1 MNAIATKPVKLDVKS
16 KIVQKS
22 VHLDDIPV
30 FKPYLAG
37 VFYEG
42 NEVRDISSP
51 INKSKIAG
59 FFKPDERSI
68 EKALERISTKGRLD
82 ARNTPGEERIEI
94 LQKIADLLEEH
105 SDEMTEILVL
115 NTGKTWKAARGEVE
129 GSIDRLRKAN
139 LDLRRIQGDFIPG
152 DWDEHTLESE
162 AIIKREPFGVVL
174 AIVPFNYPL
183 FDAVNKFVYSFLTG
197 NAVIIKPASA
207 NPITSFYLS
216 ALALEAGIPKSSM
229 AIIPLSGGETG
240 VLVEDP
246 RIQVIS
252 FTGSS
257 KTGREVIKKA
267 GIKQLIME
275 LGGGDPAFV
284 LEDAEPDITANK
296 IVTGITSFSGQRCDA
311 IKIVLVEKSVYED
324 IRNRIAEKLSEIE
337 VGDPREEVDMGP
349 LINEKTADLFEIAVK
364 DAISKGGKVIAGGG
378 RWRNYVE
385 ATLIEVESLEKMKD
399 MMLFQE
405 EVFAPVA
412 VIVEFSDL
420 DDAIKTVNERKYGLD
435 AAIFGKD
442 INKIRKLIR
451 LLDVGAIY
459 INEYPRHGIGYY
471 PFGGRKESGI
481 GREGIGYSIEY
492 VTAIKTIVYNYK
504 GKGVWEYM

>member
-1 MNAIATKPVKLDVKS
+1 MNVIATKPVKLDIKS
-16 KIVQKS
+16 KVIQKA
-22 VHLDDIPV
+22 VHPNDIPV

-37 VFYEG
+37 IFYKG
-42 NEVRDISSP
+42 SEVKYISSP
-51 INKSKIAG
+51 INNSKIAG
-59 FFKPDERSI
+59 FFKPDAESI
-68 EKALERISTKGRLD
+68 EQTLERIYTKGRLD
-82 ARNTPGEERIEI
+82 ARNIPGEERIKI

-105 SDEMTEILVL
+105 SDEMVEILVL

-129 GSIDRLRKAN
+129 GSIDRLRKVN
-139 LDLRRIQGDFIPG
+139 LDLRRMQGDFVPG
-152 DWDEHTLESE
+152 DWDEQTLESE
-162 AIIKREPFGVVL
+162 GIIKREPFGIVL

-183 FDAVNKFVYSFLTG
+183 FDAVNKFVYSFLPG

-207 NPITSFYLS
+207 NPTASFYLS
-216 ALALEAGIPKSSM
+216 ALALKAGIPKSSI
-229 AIIPLSGGETG
+229 AVVPLPGEETEI
-240 VLVEDP
+240 LVKDS

-257 KTGREVIKKA
+257 RTGKEVIKKA
-267 GIKQLIME
+267 GIKQVIME
-275 LGGGDPAFV
+275 LGGGDPVFV
-284 LEDAEPDITANK
+284 LEDADLDTATSK

-311 IKIVLVEKSVYED
+311 IKIVLVEKSIYED
-324 IRNRIAEKLSEIE
+324 IRNGIVEKLSKIE
-337 VGDPREEVDMGP
+337 VGDPREDVDIGP
-349 LINEKTADLFEIAVK
+349 LINEKAADLFEIAVK
-364 DAISKGGKVIAGGG
+364 DAISKGGKVIAGGS

-385 ATLIEVESLEKMKD
+385 ATLIEVESLEKMKE

-412 VIVEFSDL
+412 VIVKFSDL

-435 AAIFGKD
+435 AAIFGND
-442 INKIRKLIR
+442 INKIRKLVR

-459 INEYPRHGIGYY
+459 INEHPRHGIGYY

-481 GREGIGYSIEY
+481 GREGIGYSY